1 MLSQSVKRMFPNDI
15 ISIIV
20 AHCDYV
26 TYKNIMSTCKDYYC
40 NKNIANYRIQQK
52 LLEGISTYKFLIY
65 ALSSKDFPEKT
76 SVFPAGGLAVDVLDF
91 IVKHKTLDNVTLS
104 SGMLL
109 LLTNLNNCDIVDA
122 LINKITSI
130 RMQHVEELKNII
142 TSLIIKKEYS
152 LLKTLFTKHIAIRSI
167 FASDYSC
174 LIMAGDYIIMD
185 ILLETRTLKQ
195 DKIGILK
202 DACYYGNIDLIKLL
216 ISKYL
221 QNKYY
226 QCYNIALTA
235 LVENNEEGLVKMLL
249 EKTVNKSNNIKSSNA
264 SCGITSIG
272 FTEQI
277 VGIKEDFGPRGN
289 IVSSP
294 FISNIVYPYLNRQC
308 GYSICLDVDYVI
320 LVAAKKDHL
329 TIFKLLINDARFM
342 NYDLASILSLAG
354 PKVKFY
360 LFSNFNF

>member
-1 MLSQSVKRMFPNDI
+1 
-15 ISIIV
+15 
-20 AHCDYV
+20 
-26 TYKNIMSTCKDYYC
+26 MSTCKDYYC

-52 LLEGISTYKFLIY
+52 ISKGISTYKFLIY
-65 ALSSKDFPEKT
+65 ALSSKD
-76 SVFPAGGLAVDVLDF
+76 LDVLDF
-91 IVKHKTLDNVTLS
+91 IIKHKTLDNITLS

-130 RMQHVEELKNII
+130 TMQHVEELKNII

-202 DACYYGNIDLIKLL
+202 DACYYGNIDLVKLL

-221 QNKYY
+221 QNKYH

-235 LVENNEEGLVKMLL
+235 LVENDEEGLVKMLL
-249 EKTVNKSNNIKSSNA
+249 EKTDKSDDIKSSNA

-272 FTEQI
+272 FTEKI
-277 VGIKEDFGPRGN
+277 VRIKGDFGRQGN

-294 FISNIVYPYLNRQC
+294 FISNIVYPYLNRQS
-308 GYSICLDVDYVI
+308 GYSICLDVDYVM

-329 TIFKLLINDARFM
+329 NIFKLLINDARFM